1 MTLIQ
6 RAPPGILDAGRG
18 LARAAKPRLDA
29 LRDAWPVARAHWK
42 IVLAVPLAL
51 VALAVAWHLLAPAQ
65 YTASA
70 RLMVDPAGLQAVAGE
85 VNGKGQVSDTSPLVV
100 DSQID
105 VLTSNTVL
113 GRVVDSEHLDT
124 DPEFTRSAP
133 LESLVA
139 IVSAAVNG
147 VPVDS
152 RVNAIRKLRSITS
165 VERVDRGLVIDVSV
179 ASHSRDLTVRLVN
192 AITTAYL
199 DADRAA
205 RANSLQQVSAAMTA
219 RLDQLSQAARAADDT
234 VQQFKA
240 AHGIV
245 GFGVDPV
252 GDQQLA
258 NLTAALGRA
267 EVRTADEQARLKQ
280 IDSVAHGQ
288 TGLESVAEVVQS
300 PAIAELRSQLATAE
314 SRLRGLLTQGG
325 DRLPAVVD
333 ARAQVATLR
342 NQISDEIQRI
352 ASAAHNDYTR
362 ALSNEEALRASL
374 DRLKTQA
381 VQFNTDSVQLRALQR
396 QADAARDAYD
406 GFLARSR
413 QLDDR
418 QNLTISAARLISPP
432 LAPSGRDG
440 PDMLVVL
447 AGALLAG
454 LGLGAGGVVIG
465 DRLNGRIRSP
475 GRLEQATGHTVVAS
489 LPTLPELR
497 LEGNEPVPANAREI
511 DRAVSLLLTRLR
523 THRAGNAPLA
533 ILVTSGDDRRN
544 KSALALYLALCG
556 TLDRQKV
563 LLVDADPQ
571 GLVTHA
577 VCGGQA
583 PGRDGS
589 AKTLGGLAVAH
600 IDSFPGLRV
609 VSPIDGTAVEQLFA
623 ARFPEEIAVSDLIVI
638 DAPLI
643 GTDPLTERLIA
654 DERIGAI
661 VFTASAMRSTVGAVR
676 RTVALIAHD
685 QRLTPV
691 LCDEEAEV
699 SSA

>member
-6 RAPPGILDAGRG
+6 RAPPGIVDAGRG
-18 LARAAKPRLDA
+18 FARAAKPHLEA
-29 LRDAWPVARAHWK
+29 LGDAWRVVRAHWT
-42 IVLAVPLAL
+42 IVLAIPLAL
-51 VALAVAWHLLAPAQ
+51 VALAVAWRLLAPAQ

-85 VNGKGQVSDTSPLVV
+85 VSGKGQDAGPLIV

-113 GRVVDSEHLDT
+113 GRVVESEHLDT
-124 DPEFTRSAP
+124 NPEFTRSTP
-133 LESLVA
+133 LQSLVA
-139 IVSAAVNG
+139 MVSAVVDGA
-147 VPVDS
+147 PVDS

-165 VERVDRGLVIDVSV
+165 VGRVDRGLVIDVSV
-179 ASHSRDLTVRLVN
+179 TSHSRDLTVRLVN
-192 AITTAYL
+192 AITTTYL

-205 RANSLQQVSAAMTA
+205 RTESLQQASAIAAA
-219 RLDQLSQAARAADDT
+219 RLDELSHAARAADDA

-240 AHGIV
+240 AHDIV
-245 GFGVDPV
+245 GSGQDPV
-252 GDQQLA
+252 SDQQLA
-258 NLTAALGRA
+258 DASAALSRA
-267 EVRTADEQARLKQ
+267 EVRTTDERARLKQ

-288 TGLESVAEVVQS
+288 TGLESVAEVIQS

-333 ARAQVATLR
+333 ARARVATLR
-342 NQISDEIQRI
+342 NQISDEIERI

-381 VQFNTDSVQLRALQR
+381 VQFNANSVQLRALQR

-418 QNLTISAARLISPP
+418 QNLPTSAARVISPP
-432 LAPSGRDG
+432 LAPSGPDG

-447 AGALLAG
+447 AGALFAG
-454 LGLGAGGVVIG
+454 LGLGASGVVIG
-465 DRLNGRIRSP
+465 DRLNGPVRSLR
-475 GRLEQATGHTVVAS
+475 RLEQASGHTVVAS

-497 LEGNEPVPANAREI
+497 LEGNDSVPANAREI

-523 THRAGNAPLA
+523 VHRAGNSPLV
-533 ILVTSGDDRRN
+533 ILVTSGDDQRN

-571 GLVTHA
+571 GLVTQA
-577 VCGGQA
+577 VCGGHR
-583 PGRDGS
+583 PGGS
-589 AKTLGGLAVAH
+589 GKTIGGLAVAH

-609 VSPIDGTAVEQLFA
+609 VSPIDGAAVEQLFA

-643 GTDPLTERLIA
+643 GANPVTERLIA
-654 DERIGAI
+654 DDRIGAI
-661 VFTASAMRSTVGAVR
+661 VVTASATRSTIGAVR
-676 RTVALIAHD
+676 RTVALIAQD

-691 LCDEEAEV
+691 LCDEEAEIT
-699 SSA
+699 SA